1 MAEVRLP
8 KRIMNSGGWC
18 QGCGHGVVVRLIA
31 EVLDELGVADKAI
44 AVESVKDGEVLHSTE
59 AILSQNPSIRF
70 DHYRPSMYLIKHP
83 DIWKI
88 EDISDALDRFERVTQ
103 SVLRNSFTQL
113 SEATI

>member
-44 AVESVKDGEVLHSTE
+44 AVEDVACGSMSMSGVLNCD
-59 AILSQNPSIRF
+59 AIMAA
-70 DHYRPSMYLIKHP
+70 HGRPSLLNRFCGTRSHSSQRRQYDSYRSKQYSLRY
-83 DIWKI
+83 
-88 EDISDALDRFERVTQ
+88 DRRTDG
-103 SVLRNSFTQL
+103 SYDS
-113 SEATI
+113 SC

>member
-44 AVESVKDGEVLHSTE
+44 AVEDVACGSMSMSGVLNCD
-59 AILSQNPSIRF
+59 AISGCSWSSYSGSKRC
-70 DHYRPSMYLIKHP
+70 KGC
-83 DIWKI
+83 K
-88 EDISDALDRFERVTQ
+88 T
-103 SVLRNSFTQL
+103 
-113 SEATI
+113 

>member
-44 AVESVKDGEVLHSTE
+44 AVEDVACGSMSMSGVLNWSPPLLLPLRP
-59 AILSQNPSIRF
+59 LSF
-70 DHYRPSMYLIKHP
+70 L
-83 DIWKI
+83 
-88 EDISDALDRFERVTQ
+88 
-103 SVLRNSFTQL
+103 
-113 SEATI
+113 